1 MAAAGDPYTTLLR
14 DLAAG
19 KRAAVYY
26 LCGEAYPRDRL
37 ADALRRSLVGGA
49 LEGFNFDA
57 LRAKDAG
64 VSGILAAVRTVP
76 MLGGQRLVQVRDA
89 DALTAEELAQL
100 IPYLENPSPFAVLLL
115 LADKADLRAKFFQ
128 AMKKQGVLQR
138 FEPLRE
144 RQAAPW
150 VAAEALRT
158 SVRLQ
163 AGAAERLASAV
174 GTEMGQLASAL
185 ERVAL
190 YVGEG
195 AAISADDVEEVLA
208 DTRQRSIFELTNA
221 VGHGR
226 RREALA
232 VLRQLV
238 LAREPG
244 VRIVVMLAR
253 HLRQVWAVK
262 ELTGGGSAD
271 PAALAAKAG
280 VPPFAVADLERQA
293 QRLPVARLA
302 QMHEALREADRALK
316 SSRLHESVA
325 LEQLVF
331 RLCPAAVATQRG
343 EDRSS

>member
-1 MAAAGDPYTTLLR
+1 MAAAGDAYTALLR

-26 LCGEAYPRDRL
+26 LCGEAYPRDRV
-37 ADALRRSLVGGA
+37 AEALRRSLVGGA

-64 VSGILAAVRTVP
+64 VAGILAAVRTVP
-76 MLGGQRLVQVRDA
+76 MLGGERLVQVRDA
-89 DALTAEELAQL
+89 DGLTADELARL

-115 LADKADLRAKFFQ
+115 LADKADLRAKFFNVV
-128 AMKKQGVLQR
+128 KKHGVLQR
-138 FEPLRE
+138 FEPLRD
-144 RQAAPW
+144 RQAAAW
-150 VAAEALRT
+150 VAAEALR
-158 SVRLQ
+158 SGVRLQ
-163 AGAAERLASAV
+163 SGAAERLASAV

-190 YVGEG
+190 FVGEG
-195 AAISADDVEEVLA
+195 TAISAEAVEEVLA

-232 VLRQLV
+232 VLRQLI
-238 LAREPG
+238 LSRESG
-244 VRIVVMLAR
+244 VRIVAMLAR
-253 HLRQVWAVK
+253 HLRQLWSVK
-262 ELTGGGSAD
+262 ELAGRDGVD
-271 PAALAAKAG
+271 PTQMAAQVG
-280 VPPFAVADLERQA
+280 VPPFAIADLERQA
-293 QRLPVARLA
+293 QRLPLSRLV

-316 SSRLHESVA
+316 SSRLAEAVA

-331 RLCPAAVATQRG
+331 RLCPAAA
-343 EDRSS
+343 